1 MKLKGYKSIEG
12 IMEVITGLHIGGNTA
27 TIEIGGKDN
36 PVIKHPVTNEPYV
49 LGSSLKGKM
58 RALLEWKLSLI
69 DMRPKVDGEPNND
82 YGSVH
87 KYGKG
92 KCLLNKCPICLI
104 FGTSADDAALGPTR
118 IIVRDSFIEE
128 EYRKELKKNP
138 NWTSSDLT
146 EDKWENTINRISA
159 KANPRNFERVIPSA
173 KFSLDIR
180 YRVFDHLDERQQN
193 IDETLFAYV
202 IDGLRLVEK
211 DALGGAGS
219 RGCGQIKF
227 KIKIG
232 DDYKDLAEVT
242 PDMFPTQSEN

>member
-1 MKLKGYKSIEG
+1 M
-12 IMEVITGLHIGGNTA
+12 
-27 TIEIGGKDN
+27 
-36 PVIKHPVTNEPYV
+36 
-49 LGSSLKGKM
+49 
-58 RALLEWKLSLI
+58 
-69 DMRPKVDGEPNND
+69 PKQ
-82 YGSVH
+82 
-87 KYGKG
+87 
-92 KCLLNKCPICLI
+92 I
-104 FGTSADDAALGPTR
+104 
-118 IIVRDSFIEE
+118 
-128 EYRKELKKNP
+128 
-138 NWTSSDLT
+138 
-146 EDKWENTINRISA
+146 
-159 KANPRNFERVIPSA
+159 PRNFERVIPSA